1 MNILIVED
9 DQLLSLMMCRMI
21 EKMNHQVVDAVTKGE
36 LAVEK
41 VGEYPVD
48 LILMDII
55 LEGEM
60 DGIDAIKEIKQRSEI
75 PVIYVTG
82 NSDPL
87 TIERAKE
94 TNFIAYLVKPVTE
107 QILAETIQKVA

>member
-1 MNILIVED
+1 
-9 DQLLSLMMCRMI
+9 
-21 EKMNHQVVDAVTKGE
+21 MNHTVVDAVTKGE
-36 LAVEK
+36 AAVDRVK
-41 VGEYPVD
+41 KNAVD

-60 DGIDAIKEIKQRSEI
+60 DGIQAIKKIKEKDEV
-75 PVIYVTG
+75 PVVYVTG

-94 TNFIAYLVKPVTE
+94 TDYVAYLVKPVTE
-107 QILAETIQKVA
+107 QMLTETIQKLAGK